1 MLLLPNKEL
10 FTFRTKIALDHFN
23 VLYYV
28 SVCSTPFLLFSP
40 ATTTFTMTFNVH
52 LVPTIITL
60 IISFVTFTKVLP
72 SAAQAPPPSLRQ
84 HLLRNASSLVGVTAS
99 YDGSTLF
106 VFLATTTFS
115 LDLGGGGGGSS
126 YSSGEGGT
134 SLNVSQ
140 AVEMVAWDFLPMFS
154 AIVGELAKGGG
165 KQQQQSN
172 FSSLPVTIHFLSS
185 VYTFLFLAV
194 EREGEGHSRR
204 LLLLYVQ
211 KTYGTGASSRTLTTL
226 LLDRPFAVISR
237 LRGWPP
243 SSSSNDLP
251 PEHSCYVLSMDDQG
265 LQTRIR
271 RGIVEG
277 E

>member
-1 MLLLPNKEL
+1 MCFTTFQFVQHRFFFLP
-10 FTFRTKIALDHFN
+10 
-23 VLYYV
+23 
-28 SVCSTPFLLFSP
+28 
-40 ATTTFTMTFNVH
+40 TTNTFTMTYNVH
-52 LVPTIITL
+52 LLPTFITL
-60 IISFVTFTKVLP
+60 IISFIILAKTLP
-72 SAAQAPPPSLRQ
+72 SAAQRLSPPSLRQ

-99 YDGSTLF
+99 YDGGTLF
-106 VFLATTTFS
+106 VFLATTTFT
-115 LDLGGGGGGSS
+115 LDLGGGRGSS
-126 YSSGEGGT
+126 YSSGEGT
-134 SLNVSQ
+134 PLNVSQ
-140 AVEMVAWDFLPMFS
+140 AAEMAAWDSLPMFS

-165 KQQQQSN
+165 KQQQSN

-185 VYTFLFLAV
+185 VYTFCTFFAV

-211 KTYGTGASSRTLTTL
+211 KTYGTGAASRTLTTL

-243 SSSSNDLP
+243 SSSSSNDLP
-251 PEHSCYVLSMDDQG
+251 PEHSCYVLSMDGDQG
-265 LQTRIR
+265 LRTRIR

>member
-1 MLLLPNKEL
+1 
-10 FTFRTKIALDHFN
+10 
-23 VLYYV
+23 
-28 SVCSTPFLLFSP
+28 
-40 ATTTFTMTFNVH
+40 MTFNVH

-60 IISFVTFTKVLP
+60 IISFVILAKTLP
-72 SAAQAPPPSLRQ
+72 SAAQRLSPPSLRQ

-99 YDGSTLF
+99 YDGGTLF
-106 VFLATTTFS
+106 VFLATTTFT
-115 LDLGGGGGGSS
+115 LDLGGGRGSS
-126 YSSGEGGT
+126 YSSGEGT
-134 SLNVSQ
+134 PLNVSQ
-140 AVEMVAWDFLPMFS
+140 AAEMAAWDFLPMFS

-165 KQQQQSN
+165 KQQQSN

-185 VYTFLFLAV
+185 VYTFLTFLSV
-194 EREGEGHSRR
+194 EREGGKEGHSRR

-211 KTYGTGASSRTLTTL
+211 KTYGTGAASRTLTTL

-251 PEHSCYVLSMDDQG
+251 PEHSCYVFSMDDQG
-265 LQTRIR
+265 RTRIR